1 MDFNQV
7 KSMLCQTLDVESSL
21 VLSYHSEEDLLNWL
35 SSYID
40 DLVVHDFN
48 GLLLLLYRIDV
59 SESRVREV
67 LELDQAKSYSSRII
81 AELILERQKEKLYWR
96 DKFKNYTKEIDDDE
110 RW

>member
-1 MDFNQV
+1 MRN
-7 KSMLCQTLDVESSL
+7 MLCQTLDVENSL
-21 VLSYHSEEDLLNWL
+21 VSTYHSEEDLLNWL

-59 SESRVREV
+59 SESKVREV
-67 LELDQAKSYSSRII
+67 LEVDQAKNYSSRIL
-81 AELILERQKEKLYWR
+81 AEMILERQKQKLYWR
-96 DKFKNYTKEIDDDE
+96 EKFKNHTTEIDDDE